1 MESILNPPIPIAL
14 DEFYKIIL
22 SVSGVLFG
30 IAFAAMLFVLQSGF
44 TSFKYSRR
52 MFIGLYLHFGRQLLY
67 ALAYLTAAPLFML
80 SFSNAEYFVSWIYAL
95 FLLCFMNAS
104 LDYAKE
110 EGYIITIN
118 SSKYVPRS
126 HGRIRSYFR
135 LIYNRGFL
143 KNLFSLVPIF
153 CLLLYPYLVSIVEG
167 KVLQLSKVAVFY
179 SCLTVFVYSLY
190 KITKFIPEFFIY
202 TDLELASS
210 NQAPAS
216 EEQSEEVK
224 ARNFTEGVALKEYL
238 IKRGFKELK
247 YGVPCKL
254 KDGELTVN
262 FAPSRDRSDAWF
274 NIYVVIKRSSPDSI
288 RQQVLSYAYK
298 LAKLL
303 HLSKADVNEFVL
315 SFHIDIDGDTTR
327 NMFFKF
333 NRSELDA
340 VYTVGKDDPEDIAK
354 MKNVLFDDLFKQ

>member
-1 MESILNPPIPIAL
+1 MESIFNPPIPMAL

-52 MFIGLYLHFGRQLLY
+52 MFLGLYLHFGRQLLY

-80 SFSNAEYFVSWIYAL
+80 SFENAEYFVNWIYAL
-95 FLLCFMNAS
+95 FLVCFMNAS

-126 HGRIRSYFR
+126 YGRVRAYFR

-153 CLLLYPYLVSIVEG
+153 CLLLYPYLISIVEG
-167 KVLQLSKVAVFY
+167 QTVKLSQDAVFY

-202 TDLELASS
+202 TDMELASS
-210 NQAPAS
+210 SQVSN
-216 EEQSEEVK
+216 EEQSEEEK
-224 ARNFTEGVALKEYL
+224 SKNFTEGVALKEYL
-238 IKRGFKELK
+238 IKRGVKELEHATS
-247 YGVPCKL
+247 YTL
-254 KDGELTVN
+254 NDGELTVN
-262 FAPSRDRSDAWF
+262 FTPNRDRSDAWF
-274 NIYVVIKRSSPDSI
+274 NIYVAIRSSSPASI
-288 RQQVLSYAYK
+288 RQEVLIYAYK

-303 HLSKADVNEFVL
+303 HLSKAEVNVFVL
-315 SFHIDIDGDTTR
+315 SFHIDIKDDVTR
-327 NMFFKF
+327 SMFFRF
-333 NRSELDA
+333 DRPELDKIFA
-340 VYTVGKDDPEDIAK
+340 IGKDDPENMAK
-354 MKNVLFDDLFKQ
+354 IKNVLFDELFKR